1 MVHCCTLLFHT
12 FRAGRTPTSQR
23 VLPNAFHV
31 LSPGPRPWRDGVPT
45 GPGRISACDSYR
57 EPRYR
62 TGTPLTPTATRAESH
77 WEILIHIWTF
87 EVFKTCSY
95 AGFAVDPNDYLRTED
110 ARFSPS
116 GKRIA
121 MTVQNRILLLEIDL
135 TCMPLRVT
143 RHTELHSAGLAF
155 PHGVEFLTEDV
166 IVVANREAWVTFFRL
181 PAADTWGERTDI
193 EAIHEFGSPWFGARK
208 ASRIIS
214 TGRRVRCGPGSVRVH
229 GECLYICANNSNTVS
244 KHPFSVRNDSIDVG
258 EGTLLAQ
265 DGLDILDGIAISPDG
280 LLIALA
286 DAGNNRVV
294 ILPSDGGNFTS
305 VMRDP
310 LLHSPHGLCF
320 DPSGHILYVSDA
332 GEPLVHVF
340 ESPDGRWNTEVERSS
355 FKQRGISE
363 EAFTKTKLSVPE
375 EFRPL
380 VGGLKGLDI
389 DPSGRFL
396 VGTCLNQPLA
406 FFDTCADTGEF
417 PASVSL
423 LAAGDRI

>member
-1 MVHCCTLLFHT
+1 M
-12 FRAGRTPTSQR
+12 
-23 VLPNAFHV
+23 
-31 LSPGPRPWRDGVPT
+31 
-45 GPGRISACDSYR
+45 
-57 EPRYR
+57 
-62 TGTPLTPTATRAESH
+62 
-77 WEILIHIWTF
+77 
-87 EVFKTCSY
+87 FKTCSY

-110 ARFSPS
+110 ARFSPL

-143 RHTELHSAGLAF
+143 RHTELYSAGLAF
-155 PHGVEFLTEDV
+155 PHGVEFLTEDL
-166 IVVANREAWVTFFRL
+166 IVVANREAWMTFFRL
-181 PAADTWGERTDI
+181 PPVDTWEDRTDI
-193 EAIHEFGSPWFGARK
+193 EAIHEFGAPWFGARK
-208 ASRIIS
+208 ATRIIS
-214 TGRRVRCGPGSVRVH
+214 TGRKVRCGPGSVRLH
-229 GECLYICANNSNTVS
+229 GDNLYICANNANTVS
-244 KHPFSVRNDSIDVG
+244 KHPLSMTDSNINIG

-280 LLIALA
+280 RLIALA

-294 ILPSDGGNFTS
+294 ILPSNGGAFTC

-320 DPSGHILYVSDA
+320 DPSGRALYVSDA

-340 ESPDGRWNTEVERSS
+340 ESPDGRWITDTERSAFS
-355 FKQRGISE
+355 QRGISE

-396 VGTCLNQPLA
+396 VGTCLNQPLS
-406 FFDTCADTGEF
+406 FFDTLEGTAESAG
-417 PASVSL
+417 AASL
-423 LAAGDRI
+423 LTVGNKI

>member
-1 MVHCCTLLFHT
+1 M
-12 FRAGRTPTSQR
+12 
-23 VLPNAFHV
+23 
-31 LSPGPRPWRDGVPT
+31 
-45 GPGRISACDSYR
+45 
-57 EPRYR
+57 
-62 TGTPLTPTATRAESH
+62 
-77 WEILIHIWTF
+77 WTF
-87 EVFKTCSY
+87 EVFKTCPY

-116 GKRIA
+116 GRRIA

-143 RHTELHSAGLAF
+143 RHTELYSAGLAF

-166 IVVANREAWVTFFRL
+166 IAVANREAWVTFFRL
-181 PAADTWGERTDI
+181 PGADTWGNRTDI
-193 EAIHEFGSPWFGARK
+193 EAIYEFGSPWFGARK

-229 GECLYICANNSNTVS
+229 GDYLYICANNANTVS
-244 KHPFSVRNDSIDVG
+244 KHPFSMRSGSIEVG
-258 EGTLLAQ
+258 EGALLAQ

-280 LLIALA
+280 LMIALA

-294 ILPSDGGNFTS
+294 MLPSNGGSFTC

-320 DPSGHILYVSDA
+320 DPSGKILYVCDA

-340 ESPDGRWNTEVERSS
+340 ESSDGRWDKDLDRSS
-355 FKQRGISE
+355 FNERGISE

-396 VGTCLNQPLA
+396 VGTCLNQPLI
-406 FFDTCADTGEF
+406 FFDTRALSVES
-417 PASVSL
+417 PARGSL
-423 LAAGDRI
+423 LMAGGKV